1 MTEGKD
7 ATYVKAAEIKA
18 NRYDTTKYPFS
29 GAYTISKW
37 DEGTSEATLLA
48 NPEFKGNFEG
58 MKPTI
63 ETIVYRKLV
72 DETQL
77 DQLKKGEVDVLSAL
91 TGGDV
96 TKAALAVVDGTNFNE
111 VHYQRAGYGKIQFD
125 CDFGPTM
132 FASVRQALT
141 YALNRT
147 EFCQTFTGG
156 YGVVVDGPYS
166 PDFAM
171 WKAVKDNITLIDYS
185 FSVANAEKA
194 LVDGGW
200 IYNSKGE
207 AFVAGQTGVDAV
219 RYKKLTAEEA
229 ETCDGV
235 NKTYA
240 SVNNTDGVTYKTVK
254 IGNDYYMPLAINWF
268 GTTPNSVTDL
278 LNTTL
283 ANSSDVAALG
293 IVIRATVGDFT
304 QLLGEIYRDASYGY
318 AGTPTFGMF
327 NLATGWNN
335 SVYDYAYNWSLDEAY
350 FGYSSNK
357 LYDEY
362 DKAFPYDLTAE
373 KLTFEEAMTQS
384 GGKLGMDYLSM
395 GMVYN
400 AKTEEEYNK
409 WWEAYIE
416 RWNQLMPDIPL
427 YSNMYYDVFNAKITG
442 FVTSPFFGMARAIIY
457 ADVNA

>member
-1 MTEGKD
+1 
-7 ATYVKAAEIKA
+7 
-18 NRYDTTKYPFS
+18 
-29 GAYTISKW
+29 
-37 DEGTSEATLLA
+37 
-48 NPEFKGNFEG
+48 
-58 MKPTI
+58 
-63 ETIVYRKLV
+63 
-72 DETQL
+72 
-77 DQLKKGEVDVLSAL
+77 
-91 TGGDV
+91 
-96 TKAALAVVDGTNFNE
+96 
-111 VHYQRAGYGKIQFD
+111 
-125 CDFGPTM
+125 
-132 FASVRQALT
+132 
-141 YALNRT
+141 
-147 EFCQTFTGG
+147 
-156 YGVVVDGPYS
+156 
-166 PDFAM
+166 M

-229 ETCDGV
+229 ETLDGV

-335 SVYDYAYNWSLDEAY
+335 SVYDYAFNWSLDEAY